1 MDIKALQ
8 ERLKAL
14 EKENQYL
21 QSLLI
26 RAGIPYES
34 LEIISPKDLYDLDQG
49 ARIIPRDITSEDA
62 NRFFSMFWGRT
73 DVYNKR
79 TIKKSTGEAN
89 YYTQCWNF
97 WKNGCPRTHGSK
109 VKCQECGSQA
119 YKKLEKQQIIEHLRG
134 EAEDGT
140 DVIGVYPLLPDD
152 TCRFM
157 VFDFDHH
164 ERGAEKQDFANQ
176 DNDWREEVDSL
187 RQICE
192 INGID
197 ALVER
202 SRSGKGAFMDFLS
215 KADCSFHGTKIWEC
229 IIKER
234 IGSR

>member
-1 MDIKALQ
+1 MTDIKTLQ
-8 ERLKAL
+8 ERIKSL

-73 DVYNKR
+73 DVYSKR

-176 DNDWREEVDSL
+176 DNNWREEVDSL

-202 SRSGKGAFMDFLS
+202 SRSGKGAHLWI
-215 KADCSFHGTKIWEC
+215 SFK
-229 IIKER
+229 
-234 IGSR
+234 SRLQLPWYENLGMHY